1 MPDLPIPP
9 AQAPIFPDE
18 RIRAYEMLRW
28 FGEHP
33 HAAQYLQDQQM
44 DRTQT
49 AWRPGPVAESRFT
62 DLPVNPFNLSS
73 PPDFPREWT
82 KESCPFCGK

>member
-18 RIRAYEMLRW
+18 RMRAYETLRW

-33 HAAQYLQDQQM
+33 ETAQMLQGQQM

-49 AWRPGPVAESRFT
+49 AWRPGPDAESRYT
-62 DLPVNPFNLSS
+62 GLPVNPFNLPQS
-73 PPDFPREWT
+73 PDFPRVW
-82 KESCPFCGK
+82 ESCPFCGK